1 MQRWSQQAQLC
12 GTFVIET
19 SRGEA
24 ASRPPTHRTD
34 EALQSRACVPRSP
47 RWRHGLCQLHS
58 SVNPELAMAAADCPA
73 LRGNASLLCNGSQ
86 QVVGER
92 LLSLPYSPRS
102 TAGIATAISFIMVFT
117 VLGNVLVIIAVL
129 TSRSLQAPQNLF
141 LVSLA
146 AADILVAT
154 LVMPFSLA
162 NELLGYWYFKKV
174 WCEIYLALDVLF
186 CTSSIVHLCAISLD
200 RYWSVTQ
207 PIQYN
212 AKRTPRRIR
221 CVILTVW
228 FIAAVI
234 SFPPLLSTNKS
245 FDLEEVPVCRLNEEK
260 WYILS
265 SCIGSF
271 FAPCIIMILV
281 YMRIY
286 QVAKQRSRQSP
297 GSGRGEAVKASS
309 SKHRVAER
317 SAPSGRS
324 AQGKGA
330 EGQEEAGECWSSEQE
345 ACPEKE
351 RSQPQ
356 GSPGAEQDGE
366 SWHPQSQEHFVKR
379 QTPLTPNALRKKAIQ
394 NREKRF
400 TFVLSVVIGVFVLCW
415 FPFFFSYSLT
425 AICPETCTI
434 PPAVF
439 KFFFWIGYCNSSLNP
454 VIYTIFNQDFR
465 RAIRKIICREQKR
478 SLYRS

>member
-1 MQRWSQQAQLC
+1 MAAVDCSTFRGNGTFPCNVSQQGFL
-12 GTFVIET
+12 
-19 SRGEA
+19 
-24 ASRPPTHRTD
+24 
-34 EALQSRACVPRSP
+34 
-47 RWRHGLCQLHS
+47 
-58 SVNPELAMAAADCPA
+58 
-73 LRGNASLLCNGSQ
+73 
-86 QVVGER
+86 GER
-92 LLSLPYSPRS
+92 LFSLPYTPRT
-102 TAGIATAISFIMVFT
+102 TAGIATAISFIIIFT
-117 VLGNVLVIIAVL
+117 IIGNVLVIIAVL

-162 NELLGYWYFKKV
+162 NELMGYWYFKKI

-207 PIQYN
+207 AIQYN
-212 AKRTPRRIR
+212 SKRTPRRIR

-228 FIAAVI
+228 FIAGVI
-234 SFPPLLSTNKS
+234 SFPPLISMNKNLGE
-245 FDLEEVPVCRLNEEK
+245 DEIPVCRLNDEK

-271 FAPCIIMILV
+271 FAPCVIMILV

-286 QVAKQRSRQSP
+286 QVAKQRTRKPP
-297 GSGRGEAVKASS
+297 GNRKPEGVGAACCKKRRLAEQGSS
-309 SKHRVAER
+309 SR
-317 SAPSGRS
+317 PN
-324 AQGKGA
+324 
-330 EGQEEAGECWSSEQE
+330 GQETGTKSKDKEEAGNSSSSGQE
-345 ACPEKE
+345 GCSSKQKSHKQNDPL
-351 RSQPQ
+351 
-356 GSPGAEQDGE
+356 GATKLAQDE
-366 SWHPQSQEHFVKR
+366 SNSNCKREEEHFGR
-379 QTPLTPNALRKKAIQ
+379 QEKPRTPSAIRRKAIQ

-415 FPFFFSYSLT
+415 FPFFFTYSLT
-425 AICPETCTI
+425 AICPVTCSV
-434 PPAVF
+434 PPVIF

-465 RAIRKIICREQKR
+465 RAFKKILCREQKR
-478 SLYRS
+478 SLYRV